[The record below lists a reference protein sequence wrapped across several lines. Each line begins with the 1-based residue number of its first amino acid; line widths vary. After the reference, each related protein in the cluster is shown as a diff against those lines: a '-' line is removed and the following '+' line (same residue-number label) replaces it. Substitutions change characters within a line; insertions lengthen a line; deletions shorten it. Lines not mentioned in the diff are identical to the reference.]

1 MNLYIIIN
9 ELFKKLAQLYNNS
22 NKETKFRRKYNNL
35 T

>member
-9 ELFKKLAQLYNNS
+9 ELFKELAQLYNDL
-22 NKETKFRRKYNNL
+22 NKEINFRRKYNNL

>member
-9 ELFKKLAQLYNNS
+9 ELFKKLAQLYNDL
-22 NKETKFRRKYNNL
+22 NKEINFRKEYNNL

>member
-9 ELFKKLAQLYNNS
+9 ELFKKLAQLYDDL
-22 NKETKFRRKYNNL
+22 NKEINFRRKYNNL